1 MPPYPGLRHS
11 MEVNVGIRKD
21 SEGDDA
27 DDDWGAQYQAYL
39 EERELETKDSVTDHK
54 DAEKKSDNDDGEEED
69 WAIQYA
75 KHCEE
80 QEREFFESNKIK
92 EG

>member
-11 MEVNVGIRKD
+11 MEVKERKD
-21 SEGDDA
+21 SEEDDA
-27 DDDWGAQYQAYL
+27 DDDWAAQYQAYL
-39 EERELETKDSVTDHK
+39 EEKELETEDTSDQK
-54 DAEKKSDNDDGEEED
+54 DAEKNSGNDVVLEEED

-80 QEREFFESNKIK
+80 QEREFFGSNKIK
-92 EG
+92 EV

>member
-1 MPPYPGLRHS
+1 

-39 EERELETKDSVTDHK
+39 EERELETPEDTTDHK
-54 DAEKKSDNDDGEEED
+54 DAEKKSDNDVGKEED

>member
-1 MPPYPGLRHS
+1 

-39 EERELETKDSVTDHK
+39 EERELETQHTNDHK
-54 DAEKKSDNDDGEEED
+54 GAEKKSDNDDGEEED

>member
-11 MEVNVGIRKD
+11 VEVKAVNTKD
-21 SEGDDA
+21 SQCDDS

-39 EERELETKDSVTDHK
+39 EDKELETEETSDHK
-54 DAEKKSDNDDGEEED
+54 NAEKKSDEED

-80 QEREFFESNKIK
+80 QEREFFESNKIE